1 MQTSRSEPGPWA
13 LQETSLLD
21 WKLTTDPDAADVA
34 IVNEGVLSF
43 GRSLALGGNARPL
56 ACFVR
61 DDGALV
67 AGGVGRTEFNR
78 LFVTSLWVAEDR
90 RCRGLGTELL
100 ARMEHEAAQSGCT
113 SSMIETMNDRVAR
126 MYARLGYKPVAVV
139 PAYVGGFTRHIM
151 LKEPIIEARKD
162 PGLAKPGSGARTT

>member
-1 MQTSRSEPGPWA
+1 M
-13 LQETSLLD
+13 LD

-126 MYARLGYKPVAVV
+126 MYARHGYKPVLV
-139 PAYVGGFTRHIM
+139 PA
-151 LKEPIIEARKD
+151 
-162 PGLAKPGSGARTT
+162 